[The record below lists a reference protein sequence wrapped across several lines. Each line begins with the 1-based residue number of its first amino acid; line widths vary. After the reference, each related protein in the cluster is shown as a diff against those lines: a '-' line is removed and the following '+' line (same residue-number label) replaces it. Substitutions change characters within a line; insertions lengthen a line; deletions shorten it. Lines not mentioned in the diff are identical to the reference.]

1 MGLNKY
7 AGLTVSIEGHF
18 ENSSRLYEYF
28 PDRKVLRVFII
39 WLLYNMDYRHLSVDF
54 EKDFF
59 YSYINTP
66 YGKNKKFYF
75 TGIHLLGTYDFKVR
89 DTKATKF
96 IKEVFFEED
105 GDDFAL
111 SKSYLKDADLRDKDI
126 ENLFGEDF
134 PQFFGKNKKEEENV
148 TVFKFDNEYNGL
160 FDNRQNKLNE
170 GEENIMSKYE
180 GQDESGMMK
189 TDSVEKRGFNIPGL
203 KNVGKQLTGVF
214 AFSMITQKLA
224 VKMDG
229 GYFSF
234 DKETKSLTDE
244 TGFAMEIPF
253 PAMILPE
260 RFGKLKTGDLVISPE
275 GGKLVYVVDVDSEAK
290 TYTYVGANG
299 IVQSAAKVQSAVMK
313 NMDFVEKVVNPLA
326 DAFDSSEDDGLFDNP
341 MMMMALMGNGGNIF
355 GGGNGGGNDMMSML
369 MLSKMMKK

>member
-7 AGLTVSIEGHF
+7 DGLKVSIEGHF
-18 ENSSRLYEYF
+18 ENSSRSYEYF
-28 PDRKVLRVFII
+28 LHPKMLCIFVN
-39 WLLYNMDYRHLSVDF
+39 WLLYNMDYRQLSLDF
-54 EKDFF
+54 EKDVF
-59 YSYINTP
+59 YSYIDTP

-75 TGIHLLGTYDFKVR
+75 TNVHLLGTYDFKVR
-89 DTKATKF
+89 NTKATKF
-96 IKEVFFEED
+96 INEVFFEEED
-105 GDDFAL
+105 GYELAL
-111 SKSYLKDADLRDKDI
+111 SKSYLKDAHLVDKDV

-134 PQFFGKNKKEEENV
+134 PEFFGKNKKFNN
-148 TVFKFDNEYNGL
+148 D
-160 FDNRQNKLNE
+160 NKLNE
-170 GEENIMSKYE
+170 GENNN
-180 GQDESGMMK
+180 MMK

-234 DKETKSLTDE
+234 DTKTKALTDE

-260 RFGKLKTGDLVISPE
+260 RFSKLKAGDLVISPD
-275 GGKLVYVVDVDSEAK
+275 GGKLVYVVDVDAEAK
-290 TYTYVGANG
+290 TYNYVGANG
-299 IVQSAAKVQSAVMK
+299 IVQSAAKVQNAVMK
-313 NMDFVEKVVNPLA
+313 DMDFVEKVVNPLA

-355 GGGNGGGNDMMSML
+355 GGGNGGNNDMMSML

>member
-1 MGLNKY
+1 MELNKY
-7 AGLTVSIEGHF
+7 DGLKVSIEGHF
-18 ENSSRLYEYF
+18 ENSSRSYEYF
-28 PDRKVLRVFII
+28 LHPKMLRIFVN
-39 WLLYNMDYRHLSVDF
+39 WLLYNMDYRQLSLDF
-54 EKDFF
+54 EKDVF
-59 YSYINTP
+59 YSYIDTP

-75 TGIHLLGTYDFKVR
+75 TNVHLLGTYDFKVR
-89 DTKATKF
+89 NTKATKF
-96 IKEVFFEED
+96 INEVFFEEED
-105 GDDFAL
+105 GYELAL
-111 SKSYLKDADLRDKDI
+111 SKSYLKDAGLTDRDV

-134 PQFFGKNKKEEENV
+134 PQLFGKN
-148 TVFKFDNEYNGL
+148 DG
-160 FDNRQNKLNE
+160 RQNKLNE
-170 GEENIMSKYE
+170 GENKDMIKFEE
-180 GQDESGMMK
+180 GSMIKVNDG
-189 TDSVEKRGFNIPGL
+189 DGEKRGFNIPGL

-234 DKETKSLTDE
+234 DTKTKTLTDE

-260 RFGKLKTGDLVISPE
+260 RFNKLKAGDLVISRE
-275 GGKLVYVVDVDSEAK
+275 DGKLVYVVDVDTEAK

-299 IVQSAAKVQSAVMK
+299 IVQSAAKVQNAVMK
-313 NMDFVEKVVNPLA
+313 DMDFVEKVVNPLA

-355 GGGNGGGNDMMSML
+355 GGGNGGNNDMMSML

>member
-7 AGLTVSIEGHF
+7 AGLRVSIEGHF

-28 PDRKVLRVFII
+28 LHGKMLRIFVNY
-39 WLLYNMDYRHLSVDF
+39 LLYNMDYRHLSLDF
-54 EKDFF
+54 EKDVF
-59 YSYINTP
+59 YSYIDTP

-75 TGIHLLGTYDFKVR
+75 TNVHVLGTYDFKVR

-96 IKEVFFEED
+96 ITEVFFEEED
-105 GDDFAL
+105 GELAL
-111 SKSYLKDADLRDKDI
+111 STSYIKDAGLTDKDV
-126 ENLFGEDF
+126 ENLFNEDF
-134 PQFFGKNKKEEENV
+134 PQFFGN
-148 TVFKFDNEYNGL
+148 DY
-160 FDNRQNKLNE
+160 KLNE
-170 GEENIMSKYE
+170 GEDNS
-180 GQDESGMMK
+180 MMK

-234 DKETKSLTDE
+234 DKETKALTDE
-244 TGFAMEIPF
+244 TGFAMEVPF

-260 RFGKLKTGDLVISPE
+260 RFSKLKAGDLVISPD
-275 GGKLVYVVDVDSEAK
+275 GGKLVYVVDVDAEAK
-290 TYTYVGANG
+290 TYNYVGANG
-299 IVQSAAKVQSAVMK
+299 IVQSAAKVQNAVMK
-313 NMDFVEKVVNPLA
+313 DMDFVEKVVNPLA

-355 GGGNGGGNDMMSML
+355 GGGNGGNNDMMSML

>member
-1 MGLNKY
+1 MQLNKY
-7 AGLTVSIEGHF
+7 DGLKVSIEGHF
-18 ENSSRLYEYF
+18 ENSSRSYEYF
-28 PDRKVLRVFII
+28 LHPKMLRIFVN
-39 WLLYNMDYRHLSVDF
+39 WLLYNMEYRQLSLDF
-54 EKDFF
+54 EKDVF
-59 YSYINTP
+59 YSYIDTP

-75 TGIHLLGTYDFKVR
+75 TNVHLLGTYDFKVR

-96 IKEVFFEED
+96 INEVFFVLGD
-105 GDDFAL
+105 GYEFAL
-111 SKSYLKDADLRDKDI
+111 SKSYLKDDHLTDQDV

-134 PQFFGKNKKEEENV
+134 PQFFGKNKKEENI
-148 TVFKFDNEYNGL
+148 TVFKFDNEYNGYGL
-160 FDNRQNKLNE
+160 FDNRNQNKLNE
-170 GEENIMSKYE
+170 GENNDMI
-180 GQDESGMMK
+180 K

-234 DKETKSLTDE
+234 DTKTKTLTDE

-260 RFGKLKTGDLVISPE
+260 RFSKLKAGDLVISRE
-275 GGKLVYVVDVDSEAK
+275 DGKLVYVVDVDTEAK

-299 IVQSAAKVQSAVMK
+299 IVQSAAKVQNAVMK
-313 NMDFVEKVVNPLA
+313 DMDFVEKVVNPLA

-355 GGGNGGGNDMMSML
+355 GGGNGGNNDMMSML

>member
-1 MGLNKY
+1 MELNKY
-7 AGLTVSIEGHF
+7 DGLKVSIEGHF
-18 ENSSRLYEYF
+18 ENSSRSYEYF
-28 PDRKVLRVFII
+28 LHPKMLRIFVN
-39 WLLYNMDYRHLSVDF
+39 WLLYNMDYRQLSLDF
-54 EKDFF
+54 EKDVF
-59 YSYINTP
+59 YSYIDTP

-75 TGIHLLGTYDFKVR
+75 TNVHLLGTYDFKVR
-89 DTKATKF
+89 NTKATKF
-96 IKEVFFEED
+96 INEVFFEEED
-105 GDDFAL
+105 GYELAL
-111 SKSYLKDADLRDKDI
+111 SKSYLKDAGLTDRDV

-134 PQFFGKNKKEEENV
+134 PQLFGKN
-148 TVFKFDNEYNGL
+148 DG
-160 FDNRQNKLNE
+160 RQNKLNE
-170 GEENIMSKYE
+170 GENKDMIKFEE
-180 GQDESGMMK
+180 GSMIKVNDG
-189 TDSVEKRGFNIPGL
+189 DGEKRGFNIPGL

-234 DKETKSLTDE
+234 DTKTKTLTDE

-260 RFGKLKTGDLVISPE
+260 RFSKLKAGDLVISRE
-275 GGKLVYVVDVDSEAK
+275 DGKLVYVVDVDTEAK

-299 IVQSAAKVQSAVMK
+299 IVQSAAKVQNAVMK
-313 NMDFVEKVVNPLA
+313 DMDFVEKVVNPLA

-355 GGGNGGGNDMMSML
+355 GGGNGGNNDMMSML

>member
-1 MGLNKY
+1 MGFNKY
-7 AGLTVSIEGHF
+7 DGLKVSIEGHF
-18 ENSSRLYEYF
+18 ENSSRSYEYF
-28 PDRKVLRVFII
+28 LHPKMLRIFVN
-39 WLLYNMDYRHLSVDF
+39 WLLYNMDYRQLSLDF
-54 EKDFF
+54 EKDVF
-59 YSYINTP
+59 YSYIDTP

-75 TGIHLLGTYDFKVR
+75 TNVHLLGTYDFKVR

-96 IKEVFFEED
+96 INEVFFEEED
-105 GDDFAL
+105 GYELAL
-111 SKSYLKDADLRDKDI
+111 SKSYLKDAGLCDKDI
-126 ENLFGEDF
+126 EVLFSKDF
-134 PQFFGKNKKEEENV
+134 PQFFGKNKEEESV
-148 TVFKFDNEYNGL
+148 VVFESDNEYNEL

-170 GEENIMSKYE
+170 GEDKS
-180 GQDESGMMK
+180 MMK
-189 TDSVEKRGFNIPGL
+189 TDSVDKRGFNIPGL

-234 DKETKSLTDE
+234 DKETKALTDE

-260 RFGKLKTGDLVISPE
+260 RFSKLKAGDLVISPD
-275 GGKLVYVVDVDSEAK
+275 GGKLVYVVDVDAEAK
-290 TYTYVGANG
+290 TYNYVGANG
-299 IVQSAAKVQSAVMK
+299 IVQSAAKVQNAVMK
-313 NMDFVEKVVNPLA
+313 DMDFVEKVINPLA

-355 GGGNGGGNDMMSML
+355 GGGNGSNNDMMSML

>member
-7 AGLTVSIEGHF
+7 DGLKVSIEGHF
-18 ENSSRLYEYF
+18 ENSSRSYEYF
-28 PDRKVLRVFII
+28 LHPKMLRIFIN
-39 WLLYNMDYRHLSVDF
+39 WLLYNMDYRHLSLDF
-54 EKDFF
+54 EKDIF
-59 YSYINTP
+59 YSYIDTP

-75 TGIHLLGTYDFKVR
+75 TNVHLLETYDFKVR
-89 DTKATKF
+89 NTKATKF
-96 IKEVFFEED
+96 INEVFFEEED
-105 GDDFAL
+105 GYELAL
-111 SKSYLKDADLRDKDI
+111 SKSYLKDAHLVDKDV

-134 PQFFGKNKKEEENV
+134 PEFFGKNKKFNN
-148 TVFKFDNEYNGL
+148 D
-160 FDNRQNKLNE
+160 NKLNE
-170 GEENIMSKYE
+170 GEDNN
-180 GQDESGMMK
+180 MMK

-234 DKETKSLTDE
+234 DTETKALTDE

-260 RFGKLKTGDLVISPE
+260 RFSKLKAGDLVISPD
-275 GGKLVYVVDVDSEAK
+275 GGKLVYVVDVDAEAK
-290 TYTYVGANG
+290 TYNYVGANG
-299 IVQSAAKVQSAVMK
+299 IVQSAAKVQNAVMK
-313 NMDFVEKVVNPLA
+313 DMDFVEKVVNPLA

-355 GGGNGGGNDMMSML
+355 GGGNGGNNDMMSML

>member
-7 AGLTVSIEGHF
+7 AGLRVSIEGHF

-28 PDRKVLRVFII
+28 LHGKMLRIFVNY
-39 WLLYNMDYRHLSVDF
+39 LLYNMDYRHLSLDF
-54 EKDFF
+54 EKDVF
-59 YSYINTP
+59 YSYIDTP

-75 TGIHLLGTYDFKVR
+75 TNVHVLGTYDFKVR

-96 IKEVFFEED
+96 ITEVFFEEED
-105 GDDFAL
+105 GELAL
-111 SKSYLKDADLRDKDI
+111 STSYLKDAGLTDKDV
-126 ENLFGEDF
+126 ENLFSEDF
-134 PQFFGKNKKEEENV
+134 PQFFGEDKV

-160 FDNRQNKLNE
+160 FGDKNQNKLNE
-170 GEENIMSKYE
+170 GEDSDMI
-180 GQDESGMMK
+180 K

-234 DKETKSLTDE
+234 DKETKALTDE

-260 RFGKLKTGDLVISPE
+260 RFSKLKAGDLVISPD
-275 GGKLVYVVDVDSEAK
+275 GGKLVYVVDVDAEAK
-290 TYTYVGANG
+290 TYNYVGANG
-299 IVQSAAKVQSAVMK
+299 IVQSAAKVQNAVMK
-313 NMDFVEKVVNPLA
+313 DMDFVEKVINPLA

-355 GGGNGGGNDMMSML
+355 GGGNGSNNDMMSML

>member
-7 AGLTVSIEGHF
+7 DGLKVSIEGHF
-18 ENSSRLYEYF
+18 ENSSRSYEYF
-28 PDRKVLRVFII
+28 LHPKMLRIFVN
-39 WLLYNMDYRHLSVDF
+39 WLLYNMDYRQLSLDF
-54 EKDFF
+54 EKDVF
-59 YSYINTP
+59 YSYIDTP

-75 TGIHLLGTYDFKVR
+75 TNVHLLGTYDFKVR

-96 IKEVFFEED
+96 INEVFFEED
-105 GDDFAL
+105 RYELAL
-111 SKSYLKDADLRDKDI
+111 SESYLKDAGLTDRDV
-126 ENLFGEDF
+126 ENLFSKDF
-134 PQFFGKNKKEEENV
+134 PQFFGEDKV
-148 TVFKFDNEYNGL
+148 TVFKFDNDY
-160 FDNRQNKLNE
+160 KLNE
-170 GEENIMSKYE
+170 GEDNS
-180 GQDESGMMK
+180 MMK

-234 DKETKSLTDE
+234 DKETKALTDE
-244 TGFAMEIPF
+244 TGFAMEVPF

-260 RFGKLKTGDLVISPE
+260 RFSKLKAGDLVISPD
-275 GGKLVYVVDVDSEAK
+275 GGKLVYVVDVDAEAK
-290 TYTYVGANG
+290 TYNYVGANG
-299 IVQSAAKVQSAVMK
+299 IVQSAAKVQNAVMK
-313 NMDFVEKVVNPLA
+313 DMDFVEKVINPLA

-355 GGGNGGGNDMMSML
+355 GGGNGSNNDMMSML

>member
-1 MGLNKY
+1 MSLKKY
-7 AGLTVSIEGHF
+7 AGLVVSVEGHF
-18 ENSSRLYEYF
+18 ENSSKSYEYL
-28 PDRKVLRVFII
+28 PTNDVLSAFIHC
-39 WLLYNMDYRHLSVDF
+39 LLYKMNYGHLSIDF
-54 EKDFF
+54 EEDVFC
-59 YSYINTP
+59 SYIDTP
-66 YGKNKKFYF
+66 YGKNKRFYL
-75 TGIHLLGTYDFKVR
+75 TDVHLIGTNNFRVQ

-96 IKEVFFEED
+96 INNIFFIENGQETDISTSIFKEME
-105 GDDFAL
+105 L
-111 SKSYLKDADLRDKDI
+111 LDKDI
-126 ENLFGEDF
+126 ENLFGKDF
-134 PQFFGKNKKEEENV
+134 PQFFNKRVAKFENTGKG
-148 TVFKFDNEYNGL
+148 EY
-160 FDNRQNKLNE
+160 DHM
-170 GEENIMSKYE
+170 I
-180 GQDESGMMK
+180 K

-234 DKETKSLTDE
+234 DTKTKTLTDE

-260 RFGKLKTGDLVISPE
+260 RFSKLKAGDLVISRE
-275 GGKLVYVVDVDSEAK
+275 DGKLVYVVDVDTEAK

-299 IVQSAAKVQSAVMK
+299 IVQSAAKVQNAVMK
-313 NMDFVEKVVNPLA
+313 DMDFVEKVVNPLA

-341 MMMMALMGNGGNIF
+341 MMMMALIGNGGNIF
-355 GGGNGGGNDMMSML
+355 GGGNGGNNDMMSML

>member
-7 AGLTVSIEGHF
+7 DGLKVSIEGHF
-18 ENSSRLYEYF
+18 ESSSRSYEYF
-28 PDRKVLRVFII
+28 LHPKMLRIFIN
-39 WLLYNMDYRHLSVDF
+39 WLLYNMDYRQLSLDF
-54 EKDFF
+54 EKDVF
-59 YSYINTP
+59 YSYIDTP

-75 TGIHLLGTYDFKVR
+75 TNVHLLGTYDFKVR
-89 DTKATKF
+89 NTKATKF
-96 IKEVFFEED
+96 INEVFFEEED
-105 GDDFAL
+105 GYELAL
-111 SKSYLKDADLRDKDI
+111 STSYLKDADIRDQDV

-134 PQFFGKNKKEEENV
+134 PQLFGKNKINV
-148 TVFKFDNEYNGL
+148 N
-160 FDNRQNKLNE
+160 NKLNE
-170 GEENIMSKYE
+170 GENDS
-180 GQDESGMMK
+180 MMK
-189 TDSVEKRGFNIPGL
+189 TDDTEKRGFNIPGL
-203 KNVGKQLTGVF
+203 KNVGKQLNGVF

-234 DKETKSLTDE
+234 DTKTKTLTDE

-260 RFGKLKTGDLVISPE
+260 RFSKLKAGDLVISRE
-275 GGKLVYVVDVDSEAK
+275 DSKLVYVVDVDTEAK

-299 IVQSAAKVQSAVMK
+299 IVQSAAKVQNAVMK
-313 NMDFVEKVVNPLA
+313 DMDFVEKVVNPLA

-355 GGGNGGGNDMMSML
+355 GGGNGGNNDMMSML

>member
-1 MGLNKY
+1 MELNKY
-7 AGLTVSIEGHF
+7 DGLKVSIEGHF
-18 ENSSRLYEYF
+18 ENSSRSYEYF
-28 PDRKVLRVFII
+28 LHPKMLRIFVN
-39 WLLYNMDYRHLSVDF
+39 WLLYNMDYRQLSLDF
-54 EKDFF
+54 EKDVF
-59 YSYINTP
+59 YSYIDTP

-75 TGIHLLGTYDFKVR
+75 TNVHLLGTYDFKVR

-96 IKEVFFEED
+96 INEVFFVLED
-105 GDDFAL
+105 GYELAL
-111 SKSYLKDADLRDKDI
+111 SKSYLEDAHLRDQDV

-134 PQFFGKNKKEEENV
+134 PQFFGKN
-148 TVFKFDNEYNGL
+148 DG
-160 FDNRQNKLNE
+160 RQNKLNE
-170 GEENIMSKYE
+170 GENK
-180 GQDESGMMK
+180 DMMK
-189 TDSVEKRGFNIPGL
+189 TDDTEKRGFNIPGL

-234 DKETKSLTDE
+234 DTKTKTLTDE

-260 RFGKLKTGDLVISPE
+260 RFSKLKAGDLVISRE
-275 GGKLVYVVDVDSEAK
+275 DGKLVYVVDVDTEAK

-299 IVQSAAKVQSAVMK
+299 IVQSAAKVQNAVMK
-313 NMDFVEKVVNPLA
+313 DMDFVEKVVNPLA

-355 GGGNGGGNDMMSML
+355 GGGNGGNNDMMSML

>member
-7 AGLTVSIEGHF
+7 AGLAVSIEGHF

-28 PDRKVLRVFII
+28 PDRKVLRIFIN
-39 WLLYNMDYRHLSVDF
+39 WLLYNMDYRHLSLDF
-54 EKDFF
+54 EKDVF
-59 YSYINTP
+59 YSYIDTP

-96 IKEVFFEED
+96 INEVFFEEED
-105 GDDFAL
+105 GYELAL
-111 SKSYLKDADLRDKDI
+111 SKSYLKDADLRDEDV

-134 PQFFGKNKKEEENV
+134 PQFFGKNKKEEND
-148 TVFKFDNEYNGL
+148 VFNDEYNGL

-170 GEENIMSKYE
+170 GENN
-180 GQDESGMMK
+180 DMMK

-234 DKETKSLTDE
+234 DKETKTLTDE

-260 RFGKLKTGDLVISPE
+260 RFGKLETGDLVISPE

-299 IVQSAAKVQSAVMK
+299 IVQNAAKVQSAVMK